1 LNSQTLIQNEAL
13 DSLIKLAPILQEA
26 LPFDAMIGVTDKEKF
41 LLYLPAKHLNLGAI
55 PGMTIPEGDAIYA
68 AINTDKIQMMLVPRE
83 AFGIPFKAKG
93 VPIKDPE
100 GNVIGGL
107 GIGISLDNQGKL
119 NDMAQQFS
127 ATSEEISA
135 STEELSSSAHELSGF
150 MGILSASQSE
160 MIDQVN
166 KTEGVLE
173 LIKAIGRNSRILGL
187 NAGIEAARSGE
198 HGLGFGVVAKE
209 ITKLADNTAKSVED
223 IHKLLEKLK
232 EKVEYI
238 AETVH
243 RTSEISH
250 QQSAS
255 TEEISSAINQLS
267 IAAENLDKLS
277 EII

>member
-1 LNSQTLIQNEAL
+1 LIQNELL
-13 DSLIKLAPILQEA
+13 DSLVKLAPILQDA
-26 LPFDAMIGVTDKEKF
+26 LPFDAMIGITDKEKF
-41 LLYLPAKHLNLGAI
+41 LLYLPSEQLNFGAI
-55 PGMTIPEGDAIYA
+55 PGMAIPEGDAIYE
-68 AINTDKIQMMLVPRE
+68 AIRTNKPQLISVPGE
-83 AFGIPFKAKG
+83 IFGIPFKAKG
-93 VPIKDPE
+93 ITIKDTD

-107 GIGISLDNQGKL
+107 GIGVSLDNQVKL

-135 STEELSSSAHELSGF
+135 STEELSSAAHELSGF
-150 MGILSASQSE
+150 MGILSASQTE

-166 KTEGVLE
+166 RTEGVLE

-209 ITKLADNTAKSVED
+209 ITKLADNTAKSVAE
-223 IHKLLEKLK
+223 IQNLLEELK
-232 EKVEYI
+232 EKVGNI
-238 AETVH
+238 AETVD
-243 RTSEISH
+243 RTSEISY

-267 IAAENLDKLS
+267 VAAENLEKLS